1 MYLFTYLTVAGLSC
15 SMWDLVPWPQIE
27 PRPPAMGAQ
36 SLNCWTTREVPTSM
50 LSWLHNSS
58 YFPRSIS
65 QPRCD
70 FCLTNARLHTLR
82 SETVYLLCNFPAPA
96 KWFHVQ
102 ANSSPEFHGQSNVSS
117 WQQKFWKSC
126 RLLHA
131 ALWSRL
137 ALSKPAPQ
145 CRGWLR
151 GLRAVITKF
160 SGLKIHLHKAT
171 HGKQSCLLQE
181 VLWLLVTNQKRTND
195 GDHLEGSTSIWKG
208 EGRS

>member
-1 MYLFTYLTVAGLSC
+1 MYLFTYLTVAGLAC
-15 SMWDLVPWPQIE
+15 SMWDLVPWPQIK
-27 PRPPAMGAQ
+27 PRPPALGVQ

-102 ANSSPEFHGQSNVSS
+102 ANLTN
-117 WQQKFWKSC
+117 
-126 RLLHA
+126 A
-131 ALWSRL
+131 I
-137 ALSKPAPQ
+137 ALSSMASPMCPADSRRSGRAAA
-145 CRGWLR
+145 CSMRHSGADWLFPSQHHNVED
-151 GLRAVITKF
+151 GCKG
-160 SGLKIHLHKAT
+160 SGQWSPSSVA
-171 HGKQSCLLQE
+171 
-181 VLWLLVTNQKRTND
+181 
-195 GDHLEGSTSIWKG
+195 
-208 EGRS
+208 